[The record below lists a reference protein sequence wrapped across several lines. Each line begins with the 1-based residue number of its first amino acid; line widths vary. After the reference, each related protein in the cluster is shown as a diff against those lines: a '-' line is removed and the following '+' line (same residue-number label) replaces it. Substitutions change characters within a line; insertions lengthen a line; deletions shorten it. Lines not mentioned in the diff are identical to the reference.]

1 MADNK
6 VFAGPRLRRL
16 RNGLGLTQTAMA
28 AELGISP
35 SYLNLLERNQRPLT
49 VQILLRLTEIYE
61 VDLSGLQAR
70 EGDSLRA
77 DLKAAFADPLL
88 AGELP
93 GPQEMSDF
101 ADAAPNAA
109 AGMAKLY
116 RAYKEMEARLSDLSV
131 LLAGQGKALDAAG
144 SRLPMDAVREVLED
158 RPNYFA
164 GIDGAAEGLSA
175 EIALGDDAYSALKT
189 WLRTRYDVSVRVLPV
204 ETMPNWRRRFDRH
217 SRRLFLSERLSAP
230 DRLREVAFEA
240 ASLALAQPIEA
251 ELASFSFAS
260 AEARRLALFE
270 LTRYAAHALMMPYG
284 PFHAAAERAA
294 YDIDAL
300 AGRFQASFEQVAN
313 RLTTLQRHGAPG
325 VPFFM
330 MEVDQ
335 AGNRFRRAGAQG
347 FPTRRF
353 GGGCVKLA
361 IHNSFSEAGRVLVE
375 EVEMPDG
382 AVFLTISR
390 TLEGL
395 KAGFAER
402 PRRTALLL
410 ACEAAFKDRVIY
422 GRFGRMSPVPVG
434 PSCRLC
440 ERQACLARAEPP
452 LTRPLGL
459 DTWVGGLSAF
469 DF

>member
-6 VFAGPRLRRL
+6 IFAGPRLRRL

-28 AELGISP
+28 TQLGISP

-49 VQILLRLTEIYE
+49 VQILLRLTEVYD

-70 EGDSLRA
+70 EGDHVRA

-88 AGELP
+88 SGELP
-93 GPQEMSDF
+93 GPQEMGDF

-116 RAYKEMEARLSDLSV
+116 RAYKEMETRLSDLSV
-131 LLAGQGKALDAAG
+131 LLAGQGKTLDASG
-144 SRLPMDAVREVLED
+144 SRLPMDAVRDVLED

-164 GIDGAAEGLSA
+164 GIDGAAEALSA
-175 EIALGDDAYSALKT
+175 QVGLGDDAYGALKG
-189 WLRTRYDVSVRVLPV
+189 WLRQRYDISVRVLPV

-217 SRRLFLSERLSAP
+217 SRRLFLSERLSGP
-230 DRLREVAFEA
+230 DRLRETAFEV
-240 ASLALAQPIEA
+240 ASLALAQPIEL
-251 ELASFSFAS
+251 ELASLGFVS

-270 LTRYAAHALMMPYG
+270 LTRYAAHALLMPYG
-284 PFHAAAERAA
+284 SFHAAAERAA

-300 AGRFQASFEQVAN
+300 ASRFQTSFEQVAN

-325 VPFFM
+325 VPFFL

-335 AGNRFRRAGAQG
+335 AGNRLRRAGAQG
-347 FPTRRF
+347 FPGRRF

-361 IHNSFSEAGRVLVE
+361 IHNSFAEAGRVLVE
-375 EVEMPDG
+375 DVEMPEG
-382 AVFLTISR
+382 AMYLTVSR

-410 ACEAAFKDRVIY
+410 ACEVAFKDRVIY
-422 GRFGRMSPVPVG
+422 GRLGSMPPVPVG

-459 DTWVGGLSAF
+459 DAWVGGLSAF